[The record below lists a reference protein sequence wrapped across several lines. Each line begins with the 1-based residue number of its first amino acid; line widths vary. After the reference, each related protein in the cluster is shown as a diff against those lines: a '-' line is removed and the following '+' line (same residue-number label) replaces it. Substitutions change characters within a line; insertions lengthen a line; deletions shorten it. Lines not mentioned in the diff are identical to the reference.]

1 MKGGEA
7 LNNRKKNKEG
17 ELDSVYSLLKIYNMN
32 AEDMLKKITDEMP
45 GGFFV
50 YRAGGDEEIIY
61 ANMAMLR
68 IFECDTMEE
77 FVELTGNSFRGI
89 VHPDDLEEVEQSIR
103 YQIQE
108 SHYDLDYV
116 EYRIVTKY
124 GNVRWVEDYGH
135 FIHSGIV
142 GDIFYVFVS
151 DATERLQQQEAEK
164 EELLSEQLQKE
175 EILKQRIEEY
185 DKELEVVNQE
195 QLRHMNVI
203 EGLSMDYE
211 SIFYANLD
219 ENRIQTYRHS
229 DRIEY
234 QFGGGRWLCE
244 FEGFDAEYIQ
254 TWVHPEDRWI
264 VEEATNPDYI
274 RERLSETGMYYINY
288 RIIKDGKVEYLQ
300 LRVVNVGPAE
310 QVSEIVMGYRSV
322 DDEIRREM
330 MQKNLVE
337 DALGRAEEA
346 NAAKDAFL
354 ANMSHDMRTPMNA
367 IVGFTSL
374 AKRYIDDRDKVWEY
388 LNKIE
393 ESGEHLLNLINDV
406 LEISKMDT
414 TEVNLEEEECNIR
427 ACVEEV
433 HEAILP
439 KANTK
444 NITILLDVSGVK
456 HCEVYSDPEKLNQ
469 VLWRLGSNA
478 VQYTEDG
485 GRIQVTVKELEG
497 TENDYVSYQFV
508 VEDNGIGMSESFQE
522 RMFEPFE
529 RQKNTTMSR
538 IHGTGLGL
546 TIAKRIVD
554 LMNGS
559 IEVNSVEGEGS
570 RFTVTLDFRIRQE
583 GMHQSEMKK
592 KSSVDAA
599 QEYKV
604 LLVEDNEINMELE
617 VELLRDEGFRVD
629 TATDGSIAVEMVRNS
644 RPGEYAVILMDIQ
657 MPVMD
662 GYHAAQAIRSL
673 KNPSLARIPII
684 AVSANAFEEDRRK
697 ALECGMNA
705 HVAKPVDITQLL
717 SAISSTL
724 YNAGS

>member
-7 LNNRKKNKEG
+7 LDNREKVKEG
-17 ELDSVYSLLKIYNMN
+17 DLNGVYSLLKVYNMN

-50 YRAGGDEEIIY
+50 YRAGGAEEIIY

-68 IFECDTMEE
+68 IFECDTMDE
-77 FVELTGNSFRGI
+77 FTELTGNSFQGI
-89 VHPDDLEEVEQSIR
+89 VHPDDLEEVEQSIWH
-103 YQIQE
+103 QINN

-116 EYRIVTKY
+116 EYRIVTKN

-142 GDIFYVFVS
+142 GDVFYVFMS
-151 DATERLQQQEAEK
+151 DATDRLQQQEEEK
-164 EELLSEQLQKE
+164 KELLSEQREKEQILQ
-175 EILKQRIEEY
+175 QRIEEY

-219 ENRIQTYRHS
+219 ENSIQTYRHS
-229 DRIEY
+229 DRPEY

-264 VEEATNPDYI
+264 VEEATNPYYI
-274 RERLSETGMYYINY
+274 RSRLAESRMFYINY
-288 RIIKDGKVEYLQ
+288 RIIKDGKAEYLQ
-300 LRVVNVGPAE
+300 LRVVNVRPEE
-310 QVSEIVMGYRSV
+310 QVSEIVIGYRSV
-322 DDEIRREM
+322 DDEIMREM
-330 MQKNLVE
+330 KQKNLVE
-337 DALGRAEEA
+337 DALGQAEEA

-414 TEVNLEEEECNIR
+414 TEVNLEEEECNILT
-427 ACVEEV
+427 CVEEV

-444 NITILLDVSGVK
+444 NITFLLDLSGLK

-485 GRIQVTVKELEG
+485 GKIQVSVRELKETG
-497 TENDYVSYQFV
+497 DDYVSYQFV

-559 IEVNSVEGEGS
+559 IEVDSVEGEGS

-583 GMHQSEMKK
+583 N
-592 KSSVDAA
+592 KSQPDTDKREALDM
-599 QEYKV
+599 QQGYKI

-617 VELLRDEGFRVD
+617 VELLRDEGFVVD
-629 TATDGSIAVEMVRNS
+629 TAEDGSIAVEMVKNS
-644 RPGEYAVILMDIQ
+644 RPGEYGVILMDIQ

-662 GYHAAQAIRSL
+662 GYRASRAIRSL
-673 KNPSLARIPII
+673 NDPALAKIPII

-697 ALECGMNA
+697 AFECGMNA

-724 YNAGS
+724 YDAAG

>member
-1 MKGGEA
+1 M
-7 LNNRKKNKEG
+7 NNQNKIKEG
-17 ELDSVYSLLKIYNMN
+17 EISSVYSLLKVYNMN
-32 AEDMLKKITDEMP
+32 AEDMLKKITEEMP

-50 YRAGGDEEIIY
+50 YRAEGNEEIIY
-61 ANMAMLR
+61 VNKAMLR
-68 IFECDTMEE
+68 ILECDTMEE
-77 FVELTGNSFRGI
+77 FTELTGNSFRGI
-89 VHPDDLEEVEQSIR
+89 VHPDDLENVEASIWR
-103 YQIQE
+103 QIKE

-116 EYRIVTKY
+116 EYRVITKK
-124 GNVRWVEDYGH
+124 GRVRWVEDYGH

-142 GDIFYVFVS
+142 GDVFYVFVA
-151 DATERLQQQEAEK
+151 DATDKLQQQEEEK
-164 EELLSEQLQKE
+164 KELLFRQRQKE
-175 EILKQRIEEY
+175 QVLQRRIEEY

-211 SIFYANLD
+211 SIFYVNLD
-219 ENRIQTYRHS
+219 KNRIQTYRHS
-229 DRIEY
+229 DRVEY

-264 VEEATNPDYI
+264 VEEATNPYYI
-274 RERLSETGMYYINY
+274 RNRLSESDMFYINY
-288 RIIKDGKVEYLQ
+288 RIIKDGQVEYLQ
-300 LRVVNVGPAE
+300 LRVVNVGSKE
-310 QVSEIVMGYRSV
+310 HVSEIVIGYRSV

-330 MQKNLVE
+330 MQKNMVE
-337 DALGRAEEA
+337 DALGQAEEA

-367 IVGFTSL
+367 IVGFTGL
-374 AKRYIDDRDKVWEY
+374 AKRYADDKEKVREY
-388 LNKIE
+388 LGKIE

-406 LEISKMDT
+406 LEISRMDT
-414 TEVNLEEEECNIR
+414 SKVNIEEEECNLR
-427 ACVEEV
+427 TCVEEV

-444 NITILLDVSGVK
+444 NITFLLDISELK
-456 HCEVYSDPEKLNQ
+456 HYEVYSDPEKLNQ

-485 GRIQVTVKELEG
+485 GEIRVAVKELEG
-497 TENDYVSYQFV
+497 ASDNYMSYQFV
-508 VEDNGIGMSESFQE
+508 IEDTGIGISESFQE

-529 RQKNTTMSR
+529 RQKNTTHSGV
-538 IHGTGLGL
+538 HGTGLGL

-554 LMNGS
+554 MMHGS
-559 IEVNSVEGEGS
+559 IEVDSTEGEGS
-570 RFTVTLDFRIRQE
+570 RFTVTLDFRIRHDRSLQPDE
-583 GMHQSEMKK
+583 KK
-592 KSSVDAA
+592 KSYVNKE
-599 QEYKV
+599 QGHKI

-617 VELLRDEGFRVD
+617 IELLRDEGFIVD
-629 TATDGSIAVEMVRNS
+629 TAADGSIAVEMVRNS
-644 RPGEYAVILMDIQ
+644 LPGEYAVILMDIQ

-662 GYHAAQAIRSL
+662 GYHASRAIRNL
-673 KNPSLARIPII
+673 DNPALAKIPII
-684 AVSANAFEEDRRK
+684 AVSANAFEEDRKK

-717 SAISSTL
+717 EVISSTL
-724 YNAGS
+724 YNAMG

>member
-7 LNNRKKNKEG
+7 LDNREKVKEG
-17 ELDSVYSLLKIYNMN
+17 DLNGVYSLLKVYNMN
-32 AEDMLKKITDEMP
+32 AEDMLKKITDEML

-50 YRAGGDEEIIY
+50 YRAGGAEEIIY

-68 IFECDTMEE
+68 IFECDTMDE
-77 FVELTGNSFRGI
+77 FTELTGNSFQGI
-89 VHPDDLEEVEQSIR
+89 VHPDDLEEVEQSIWH
-103 YQIQE
+103 QINN

-116 EYRIVTKY
+116 EYRIVTKN

-142 GDIFYVFVS
+142 GDVFYVFMS
-151 DATERLQQQEAEK
+151 DATDRLQQQEEEK
-164 EELLSEQLQKE
+164 KELLSEQREKEQILQ
-175 EILKQRIEEY
+175 QRIEEY

-219 ENRIQTYRHS
+219 ENSIQTYRHS
-229 DRIEY
+229 DRPEY

-264 VEEATNPDYI
+264 VEEATNPYYI
-274 RERLSETGMYYINY
+274 RSRLAESRMFYINY
-288 RIIKDGKVEYLQ
+288 RIIKDGKAEYLQ
-300 LRVVNVGPAE
+300 LRVVNVGPEE
-310 QVSEIVMGYRSV
+310 QVSEIVIGYRSV
-322 DDEIRREM
+322 DDEIMREM
-330 MQKNLVE
+330 KQKNLVE
-337 DALGRAEEA
+337 DALGQAEEA

-414 TEVNLEEEECNIR
+414 TEVNLEEEECNILT
-427 ACVEEV
+427 CVEEV

-444 NITILLDVSGVK
+444 NITFLLDLSGLK

-485 GRIQVTVKELEG
+485 GKIQVSVRELKETG
-497 TENDYVSYQFV
+497 DDYVSYQFV

-559 IEVNSVEGEGS
+559 IEVDSVEGEGS

-583 GMHQSEMKK
+583 N
-592 KSSVDAA
+592 KSQPDTDKREALDM
-599 QEYKV
+599 QQGYKI

-617 VELLRDEGFRVD
+617 VELLRDEGFVVD
-629 TATDGSIAVEMVRNS
+629 TAEDGSIAVEMVKNS
-644 RPGEYAVILMDIQ
+644 RPGEYGVILMDIQ

-662 GYHAAQAIRSL
+662 GYRASRAIRSL
-673 KNPSLARIPII
+673 NDPALAKIPII

-697 ALECGMNA
+697 AFECGMNA

-724 YNAGS
+724 YDAAG

>member
-17 ELDSVYSLLKIYNMN
+17 EIDSVYSLLKIYNMN

-50 YRAGGDEEIIY
+50 YQAGGDEEIIY

-89 VHPDDLEEVEQSIR
+89 VHPDDLEEVEQSIW

-108 SHYDLDYV
+108 SRYDLDYV

-142 GDIFYVFVS
+142 GDIFYVFLS
-151 DATERLQQQEAEK
+151 DATERLQQKEEEK

-211 SIFYANLD
+211 SIFYADLD

-367 IVGFTSL
+367 IV
-374 AKRYIDDRDKVWEY
+374 
-388 LNKIE
+388 
-393 ESGEHLLNLINDV
+393 
-406 LEISKMDT
+406 
-414 TEVNLEEEECNIR
+414 
-427 ACVEEV
+427 
-433 HEAILP
+433 
-439 KANTK
+439 
-444 NITILLDVSGVK
+444 
-456 HCEVYSDPEKLNQ
+456 
-469 VLWRLGSNA
+469 
-478 VQYTEDG
+478 
-485 GRIQVTVKELEG
+485 
-497 TENDYVSYQFV
+497 
-508 VEDNGIGMSESFQE
+508 
-522 RMFEPFE
+522 
-529 RQKNTTMSR
+529 
-538 IHGTGLGL
+538 
-546 TIAKRIVD
+546 
-554 LMNGS
+554 
-559 IEVNSVEGEGS
+559 
-570 RFTVTLDFRIRQE
+570 
-583 GMHQSEMKK
+583 
-592 KSSVDAA
+592 
-599 QEYKV
+599 
-604 LLVEDNEINMELE
+604 
-617 VELLRDEGFRVD
+617 
-629 TATDGSIAVEMVRNS
+629 
-644 RPGEYAVILMDIQ
+644 
-657 MPVMD
+657 
-662 GYHAAQAIRSL
+662 
-673 KNPSLARIPII
+673 
-684 AVSANAFEEDRRK
+684 
-697 ALECGMNA
+697 
-705 HVAKPVDITQLL
+705 
-717 SAISSTL
+717 
-724 YNAGS
+724 